1 MSEKI
6 YRLHYRGQ
14 LKEKVTG
21 EDIAEAIEQ
30 WVRNIRQAQRGGRVL
45 TAALYQADRMLFF
58 YYEALGEPLRV
69 TEPIKAGNE
78 QNLILESGEDMQTT
92 CLYPEELLVP
102 LSPFLQVW
110 PGQHDDRLWAHMY
123 HIYYHSVPKS
133 VEEWKR
139 EGVPEKRRGR
149 IAFVREDKLFSYT
162 YFHKAIVDEG
172 LLLGDKYQSIALHEN
187 ILFSYFEEP
196 KHMVNIRE
204 EAEKESEIIKDWLA
218 VDPESHFIH
227 MPEGEGENFMFLP
240 ALFALGTEDEQ

>member
-1 MSEKI
+1 M
-6 YRLHYRGQ
+6 G
-14 LKEKVTG
+14 
-21 EDIAEAIEQ
+21 
-30 WVRNIRQAQRGGRVL
+30 
-45 TAALYQADRMLFF
+45 
-58 YYEALGEPLRV
+58 
-69 TEPIKAGNE
+69 
-78 QNLILESGEDMQTT
+78 QNLILESGQDMQTT
-92 CLYPEELLVP
+92 CLYPEAALVP

-110 PGQHDDRLWAHMY
+110 PGQHDDRLGEHMY

-204 EAEKESEIIKDWLA
+204 EAEKESEIIKVLA
-218 VDPESHFIH
+218 GGRPGIRQLN
-227 MPEGEGENFMFLP
+227 PYAGGR
-240 ALFALGTEDEQ
+240 G